1 MNHQEEIESM
11 IKNTDLQ
18 QAIIIRN
25 QLAKGM
31 INREEANLRI
41 AKYWLMI

>member
-18 QAIIIRN
+18 QAIIVRN
-25 QLAKGM
+25 QLHKWL
-31 INREEANLRI
+31 INREEANLRLK
-41 AKYWLMI
+41 KYWLMI

>member
-1 MNHQEEIESM
+1 MNHQEEIESL

-31 INREEANLRI
+31 INREEAKKRI
-41 AKYWLMI
+41 AKYWIKI

>member
-1 MNHQEEIESM
+1 MKHQEAIESL

-18 QAIIIRN
+18 WAIIVRN